1 MMMLR
6 EADALRIFVPVAIR
20 AIFMR
25 LAPRLEAA
33 AGRALAPIFDLNPAI
48 PERILAGE
56 AYDIGLTNPPYVDA
70 LVAAGRADGASQRP
84 FGRIP
89 LAIGRRAGVEAP
101 VLTDTAEIAAVLHG
115 AESIAYTGE
124 GTSGRTYLDAMTR
137 LGLSE
142 VVAPKG
148 RPMGAGGPV
157 ASVVAGETELA
168 VQPLTTIMSSPG
180 VVLAAIFPAEAGAQI
195 EISVFLSTSCAVGAA
210 DVLDVLAG
218 SELDTELAAAG
229 VMRFKPRA
237 GSPSGL
243 GNVGRANH

>member
-1 MMMLR
+1 MPR
-6 EADALRIFVPVAIR
+6 DADALRIFVPVAIR

-48 PERILAGE
+48 PKRILAGE

-70 LVAAGRADGASQRP
+70 LVAAGRADGASQRA

-89 LAIGRRAGVEAP
+89 LAIGRRAGVQAP
-101 VLTDTAEIAAVLHG
+101 VLTDAAEIAALLRG
-115 AESIAYTGE
+115 AESIAYTGD
-124 GTSGRTYLDAMTR
+124 GTSGRTYLDAMAR

-142 VVAPKG
+142 AVAPKG
-148 RPMGAGGPV
+148 RPMGAGRPA
-157 ASVVAGETELA
+157 ASVAAGATELA
-168 VQPLTTIMSSPG
+168 VGPLSTIMSSPG
-180 VVLAAIFPAEAGAQI
+180 VVPVAIFPAAAGAQI
-195 EISVFLSTSCAVGAA
+195 EISVFLSTSCVAGAA

-229 VMRFKPRA
+229 VMRFAWRA
-237 GSPSGL
+237 GSPGDP
-243 GNVGRANH
+243 GNVRRINQ

>member
-1 MMMLR
+1 MPR
-6 EADALRIFVPVAIR
+6 DAGALRIFVPVAIR
-20 AIFMR
+20 AIFER

-33 AGRALAPIFDLNPAI
+33 AGRALAPAFDLNPAI

-101 VLTDTAEIAAVLHG
+101 VLTDEAEIAALLRG
-115 AESIAYTGE
+115 AESIAYTGD
-124 GTSGRTYLDAMTR
+124 GTSGRTYLDAMAR

-142 VVAPKG
+142 AAAPKS

-157 ASVVAGETELA
+157 ASVAAGETELA
-168 VQPLTTIMSSPG
+168 VGPLTTIMSSRGLVP
-180 VVLAAIFPAEAGAQI
+180 AAIFPAAAGTQI
-195 EISVFLSTSCAVGAA
+195 DIAVFLSTSCAAGAA

-218 SELDTELAAAG
+218 TELDTELAAAG
-229 VMRFKPRA
+229 VMRLDRRA
-237 GSPSGL
+237 GSPSDL
-243 GNVGRANH
+243 GNVSRVKQ

>member
-1 MMMLR
+1 MTMLQ
-6 EADALRIFVPVAIR
+6 DVDVLRIFVPVAIR
-20 AIFMR
+20 ALYLR

-33 AGRALAPIFDLNPAI
+33 AGRTLAPLFDLNPAI

-56 AYDIGLTNPPYVDA
+56 AYDIGLNNPPYVGA

-89 LAIGRRAGVEAP
+89 LAIGRRAGMEAA
-101 VLTDTAEIAAVLHG
+101 VLTDAVGIAALLRG

-124 GTSGRTYLDAMTR
+124 GTSGRTYLDAMDR

-142 VVAPKG
+142 AVAPKG

-168 VQPLTTIMSSPG
+168 VQPLTTIMASPG
-180 VVLAAIFPAEAGAQI
+180 VVLAAIFPAVAGAQI
-195 EISVFLSTSCAVGAA
+195 DISVFLSTLRALGAS
-210 DVLDVLAG
+210 DVLDVLTGA
-218 SELDTELAAAG
+218 ELDAELAAAG
-229 VMRFKPRA
+229 VMRFQPTR
-237 GSPSGL
+237 
-243 GNVGRANH
+243 